1 MLLSI
6 ISPIYKG
13 EYMLAE
19 LVSRCEAAAA
29 QVTQDYELVLVNDC
43 SPDASWP
50 VMRRMAESDSHVRA
64 VNLSRNF
71 GQHAAITA
79 GLTVSRGEWV
89 VVLDCDLQDR
99 PEEIPALWAKAREGY
114 DTVFAEITERD
125 DRFLKKFTSRLF
137 SRFFAYMSG
146 TRQGPKTNNFGI
158 YSRQVVDA
166 VLAMGD
172 YIRAFPLQVR
182 WVGFRIG
189 YHPVVKDARLEGSSG
204 YTWAKLFALA
214 FYTVMAFSN
223 KPLRMAVRL
232 GTYITLLSLALAA
245 FYLVRYLVGG
255 ISVSGFTTI
264 VISLWL
270 IAGMLIALIGIVGI
284 YVGNVF
290 DKVKGRPV
298 FIIRETLNDPE
309 P

>member
-13 EYMLAE
+13 EHMLAE
-19 LVSRCEAAAA
+19 LVRRCEAAAA

-99 PEEIPALWAKAREGY
+99 PEEIPALWAKAQEGY
-114 DTVFAEITERD
+114 DTVFAEITMRGD
-125 DRFLKKFTSRLF
+125 TWLKRLSSQAFT
-137 SRFFAYMSG
+137 RFFNYFSG
-146 TRQGPKTNNFGI
+146 QRRHPKTNNFGI

-166 VLAMGD
+166 VLSMGD
-172 YIRAFPLQVR
+172 YRRSFPLQVR

-189 YHPVVKDARLEGSSG
+189 YHPVVKDARLEGTSG
-204 YTWAKLFALA
+204 YTWRKLFALA
-214 FYTVMAFSN
+214 FHTTMAFSN
-223 KPLRMAVRL
+223 KPLRLAVSI
-232 GTYITLLSLALAA
+232 GFYIILLSLALAA
-245 FYLVRYLVGG
+245 YYLVRYIVGG

-264 VISLWL
+264 IISLWL